1 MNEESKHHSQ
11 THEGTIDIADL
22 FLFLISKWK
31 TIIFGSFLIGIAS
44 VTYSLFLTNEYTAT
58 IYLTEVKQDK
68 DIALSSASSD
78 FGIGLSLPGGF
89 GGGNGLSKEMNS
101 VMIMMKSWDF
111 IDEFIRENELEA
123 PLLAGKGWDP
133 ISKKLLFNENKYDSL
148 NGLWTDKNF
157 DINDPSIRWELY
169 KKFIDEMTII
179 GDKNTGVHSLSIT
192 FYDPEAA
199 LEWAN
204 KFYALAN
211 KKLREEKLI
220 SLNNNIKNLRKQ
232 ITTNSNAILRER
244 LYDILSKQI
253 NSKAVTEASPN
264 YVIQPL
270 GEPLVPYERSF
281 PRRTLIVLGLTI
293 VGSILLVLG
302 LMTSRFIKVQRLN

>member
-1 MNEESKHHSQ
+1 
-11 THEGTIDIADL
+11 
-22 FLFLISKWK
+22 
-31 TIIFGSFLIGIAS
+31 
-44 VTYSLFLTNEYTAT
+44 LTNEYTAT